1 MRILVNQ
8 QELSVTLENERTVGD
23 VVEQLRSWLA
33 TSGMRIS
40 RLAMDAADVSETEP
54 ATWETRPLADIDEL
68 AIEAIPPADH
78 DPNAMLTLI
87 EYLELLGRALKSTDA
102 GSLRDVLGEYRYVAS
117 TLERILRATG
127 QSRELLAPIETVA
140 ASLLDTTGDAAPS
153 DDELGVLKAD
163 AGKSV
168 DAVLSNVQS
177 RLSEVLRPEE
187 ELQVTAGLLSR
198 TLPEVAEVAVLL
210 QQGRDE
216 EAMQRIVRFTE
227 LAGKYIRLRG
237 DEEIEDLHGPL
248 NELVDALDNNDTV
261 LIGDLLEYEV
271 APRFEAS
278 VARVIDETEQ

>member
-237 DEEIEDLHGPL
+237 DGEIDDLHGPL

-271 APRFEAS
+271 VPRFEAS
-278 VARVIDETEQ
+278 VARVIDEMEQ

>member
-1 MRILVNQ
+1 
-8 QELSVTLENERTVGD
+8 
-23 VVEQLRSWLA
+23 
-33 TSGMRIS
+33 
-40 RLAMDAADVSETEP
+40 
-54 ATWETRPLADIDEL
+54 
-68 AIEAIPPADH
+68 
-78 DPNAMLTLI
+78 MLTLI

-102 GSLRDVLGEYRYVAS
+102 VSLRDVLGEYGYVAS
-117 TLERILRATG
+117 TLERILRTTG
-127 QSRELLAPIETVA
+127 QSREILAPIETVA
-140 ASLLDTTGDAAPS
+140 ASLMDNTTGEAAPS
-153 DDELGVLKAD
+153 DEDLALLKAD

-187 ELQVTAGLLSR
+187 ELRVTAGMLSR
-198 TLPEVAEVAVLL
+198 TLPEVAEVAILL

-237 DEEIEDLHGPL
+237 DDEIEDLHGPL

-271 APRFEAS
+271 APRFEGS
-278 VARVIDETEQ
+278 LARVIDESEQ